1 MAVNIKKLKS
11 NYPFLLSLSIHV
23 LLFIV
28 LAGRPITHVIQERSS
43 SVNVEWVKDVPDPK
57 IKQATPPKQPIKM
70 NLDPKRDLDSGSKRK
85 TILAA
90 DNKIAWVLKKSD
102 REVERSV
109 EINKFPRSQIIP
121 ELMTAAQI
129 KDSDSKLSS
138 LISTK
143 VGPVDGRGI
152 VGNQV
157 RAKGTGGQG
166 DRSGATILGLGG
178 KGHGL
183 YGDGLGGGSGDGGGL
198 GKNYYD
204 RLGIIK
210 FMEESQGKHKIIYLL
225 DVSASMAVGSKLDV
239 SIKSINESLL
249 QLEDSD
255 TFNIITFYSS
265 VRSFKEN
272 LVPATMDNVKK
283 ANKFLNSFTSR
294 NIENNMGTDILAALK
309 YALSMEPAVI
319 VLVTDIQPT
328 RGEVDEEK
336 IAEEVKKINKNTR
349 IYGVGV
355 EVWEPSP
362 DGRLAKLLKML
373 TEQNNGEMKLAKAE
387 Y

>member
-1 MAVNIKKLKS
+1 MAIKIKKLKS
-11 NYPFLLSLSIHV
+11 NYPLLISISIHI
-23 LLFIV
+23 LLLV
-28 LAGRPITHVIQERSS
+28 TLAGRPITNAIQERSS
-43 SVNVEWVKDVPDPK
+43 SLNVEWVKDVPAPK
-57 IKQATPPKQPIKM
+57 IKEAVPPKQPIKL
-70 NLDPKRDLDSGSKRK
+70 NLDPKRDLDSGSKKK

-90 DNKIAWVLKKSD
+90 DNKIAWVLRKSE

-109 EINKFPRSQIIP
+109 EINKFPKSQVIP
-121 ELMTAAQI
+121 DLMTAAQI

-138 LISTK
+138 MISTK

-178 KGHGL
+178 KGSGL

-198 GKNYYD
+198 GKNYD

-239 SIKSINESLL
+239 SLKSIKESLL

-255 TFNIITFYSS
+255 LFNIVTFYSGI
-265 VRSFKEN
+265 RSFKEN
-272 LVPATMDNVKK
+272 MVPATMENIKK
-283 ANKFLNSFTSR
+283 ANKFLDSFTAR

-336 IAEEVKKINKNTR
+336 IAEEVKRINKNTR

-362 DGRLAKLLKML
+362 NGRLAKLLKLL